1 MTRAAIRRVLPKC
14 LNLTSIVSCN
24 VLGTTAKRVAQMFPK
39 DDDDGLLP
47 EDRWLPRP
55 DPATSGMR
63 YMMSKHGKSV
73 RTAWPLPSGAQKTI
87 DTDTGSSEGCKKVR
101 FTFVGHRQR
110 SGLWVSMC
118 MLHQTI
124 IGFHVMPNGEGRRDA
139 IYPVYR
145 FLEKPP
151 NALFGDYA
159 CGIEETCLNYLPHY
173 FKIVEFYHDI
183 FHGCTHVC
191 SERFC
196 SRRLAAYA
204 VLNTSLME
212 QVGCL

>member
-1 MTRAAIRRVLPKC
+1 
-14 LNLTSIVSCN
+14 
-24 VLGTTAKRVAQMFPK
+24 
-39 DDDDGLLP
+39 
-47 EDRWLPRP
+47 
-55 DPATSGMR
+55 
-63 YMMSKHGKSV
+63 MMSKHGKSV
-73 RTAWPLPSGAQKTI
+73 RTSWTLPDGAQKTV
-87 DTDTGSSEGCKKVR
+87 DTDTGSSQGCRKVR

-124 IGFHVMPNGEGRRDA
+124 IGYHVMPNGEGRRDA

-151 NALFGDYA
+151 VAMFGDYA
-159 CGIEETCLNYLPHY
+159 CGNEETCLNYLSHY
-173 FKIVEFYHDI
+173 FKGVGFYHDI
-183 FHGCTHVC
+183 FHGCSHVC

-196 SRRLAAYA
+196 SRRLAAFA

-212 QVGCL
+212 QVRFRIFATTSSFHIVNVQFILYICRMQMNSFLQPLRGILKSGLTKVTTFHLE

>member
-1 MTRAAIRRVLPKC
+1 
-14 LNLTSIVSCN
+14 
-24 VLGTTAKRVAQMFPK
+24 
-39 DDDDGLLP
+39 
-47 EDRWLPRP
+47 
-55 DPATSGMR
+55 
-63 YMMSKHGKSV
+63 MMSEHGSSV
-73 RTAWPLPSGAQKTI
+73 RTSWNLPPTAQQAI

-101 FTFVGHRQR
+101 FTYFGHRQR

-118 MLHQTI
+118 MIHQTI
-124 IGFHVMPNGEGRRDA
+124 IGYHVMAHGEGRRDA

-151 NALFGDYA
+151 EVLFGDYV

-173 FKIVEFYHDI
+173 FKGVQFFHDI

-196 SRRLAAYA
+196 SRRISAYA

-212 QVGCL
+212 QVQQEIFYCALHSHYNFSYNLQMNSFLQPLRGILKSGLTKVVTFLTTMRPMCEDLMAS